1 MIRIDSDTH
10 FTPLDAFADL
20 DPKYREQGPR
30 VVALPTG
37 RYRIDYPARTPHVP
51 AHIKPLRVNGRP
63 KSDFEIEPRLEA
75 MAQDGFDMQVL
86 IPNNSPF
93 YYDVDAAMGAGVSRA
108 YNRSISRIL
117 KKFPNKFIG
126 IAAAPLQDV
135 RLAISEAEHA
145 VKELGLHS
153 VIIYQ
158 NVNGDDLDREFLWP
172 FYETVEKLG
181 VPLSVHGVDS
191 GPLLGVERFAR
202 YNLDVC
208 LGFPFEVF
216 TAISAL
222 VFSGVL
228 DRFPALK
235 FGFFEVG
242 IGWIPWLL
250 DRLEMAYDAR
260 SAARAKTKRRPK
272 ECFDNFYFSFG
283 AEDSTLPDVVKRIGS
298 SRLMIGSDYP
308 HPDGTSP
315 NTVAMLR
322 SREGLTREDID
333 ILLGGTA
340 AEFFGVR
347 DTVKRL
353 DSAPL
358 GNPKL

>member
-1 MIRIDSDTH
+1 
-10 FTPLDAFADL
+10 
-20 DPKYREQGPR
+20 
-30 VVALPTG
+30 
-37 RYRIDYPARTPHVP
+37 VP

-63 KSDFEIEPRLEA
+63 KSDFEIEPRLAA

-93 YYDVDAAMGAGVSRA
+93 YYDVDAAMGASVSRA
-108 YNRSISRIL
+108 YNRAISRIL
-117 KKFPNKFIG
+117 KKYPGKFIG
-126 IAAAPLQDV
+126 IAAMPLQNV
-135 RLAISEAEHA
+135 PLAIAEAEFA
-145 VKELGLHS
+145 IKELGLHS

-158 NVNGDDLDREFLWP
+158 NVNGQDLDSEFLWP
-172 FYETVEKLG
+172 FYEAVAKMN

-191 GPLLGVERFAR
+191 GPLLGVERYAR
-202 YNLDVC
+202 FNLDVC

-228 DRFPALK
+228 DRFPTLK

-260 SAARAKTKRRPK
+260 PAARERARRRPK
-272 ECFDNFYFSFG
+272 DCFDNFYFSFG
-283 AEDSTLPDVVKRIGS
+283 SEDSTLPDVVKRFGS
-298 SRLMIGSDYP
+298 ARLMIGSDYP

-315 NTVAMLR
+315 NTISMLQA
-322 SREGLTREDID
+322 REGLSGVDID
-333 ILLGGTA
+333 NLLGNTA
-340 AEFFGVR
+340 ADFFGLTPRV
-347 DTVKRL
+347 
-353 DSAPL
+353 
-358 GNPKL
+358 

>member
-1 MIRIDSDTH
+1 M
-10 FTPLDAFADL
+10 
-20 DPKYREQGPR
+20 
-30 VVALPTG
+30 VALPTG
-37 RYRIDYPARTPHVP
+37 HYRIDYPARAPHVP

-63 KSDFEIEPRLEA
+63 KSDFEVEPRLAA

-93 YYDVDAAMGAGVSRA
+93 YYDVDPEMGANVARS
-108 YNRSISRIL
+108 YNQAIARIL
-117 KKFPNKFIG
+117 KKYPNKFIG

-135 RLAISEAEHA
+135 KRGVAEAEYA
-145 VKELGLHS
+145 IQELGLHS

-158 NVNGDDLDREFLWP
+158 NVNGKDLDGEFLWP
-172 FYETVEKLG
+172 FYEAVAKMN

-202 YNLDVC
+202 FNLDVC

-222 VFSGVL
+222 IFSGVL
-228 DRFPALK
+228 DRFPTLK

-260 SAARAKTKRRPK
+260 PAAREKARRRPK
-272 ECFDNFYFSFG
+272 DYFNRLFVWFGGFDATRCRQTNRQLAFDDRQRLPSSGWHVTQYRIDAKG
-283 AEDSTLPDVVKRIGS
+283 AP
-298 SRLMIGSDYP
+298 
-308 HPDGTSP
+308 
-315 NTVAMLR
+315 
-322 SREGLTREDID
+322 
-333 ILLGGTA
+333 
-340 AEFFGVR
+340 GV
-347 DTVKRL
+347 DP
-353 DSAPL
+353 A
-358 GNPKL
+358 GY

>member
-20 DPKYREQGPR
+20 DPKYAELGPR
-30 VVALPTG
+30 LVALPSS
-37 RYRIDYPARTPHVP
+37 RYRIEYPARAPFVP
-51 AHIKPLRVNGRP
+51 AHIKPLRVDGHP
-63 KSDFEIEPRLEA
+63 KSTFEIEPRLAA

-93 YYDVDAAMGAGVSRA
+93 YYDVDAEMGANVSRA
-108 YNRSISRIL
+108 YNQAIARIL
-117 KKFPNKFIG
+117 QKYPNKFIG
-126 IAAAPLQDV
+126 IAAVPLQDIK
-135 RLAISEAEHA
+135 LAIAEAEYA

-153 VIIYQ
+153 VIVYQ
-158 NVNGDDLDREFLWP
+158 NINGKDLDSEFLWP
-172 FYETVEKLG
+172 FYEAVEKMA

-202 YNLDVC
+202 FNLDVC

-216 TAISAL
+216 TAIAKL
-222 VFSGVL
+222 IFSGVL
-228 DRFPALK
+228 DRFPTLK
-235 FGFFEVG
+235 FGYFEVG

-260 SAARAKTKRRPK
+260 PAARAQTKRRPK
-272 ECFDNFYFSFG
+272 DCFDNFYFSLG
-283 AEDSTLPDVVKRIGS
+283 SEDSTLPDVVKRIGS

-315 NTVAMLR
+315 NTISMLKA
-322 SREGLTREDID
+322 REGLSRSDLD
-333 ILLGGTA
+333 NLLGDTA
-340 AEFFGVR
+340 AEFFGL
-347 DTVKRL
+347 KRFL
-353 DSAPL
+353 
-358 GNPKL
+358 

>member
-20 DPKYREQGPR
+20 DVKHAAQGPR

-37 RYRIDYPARTPHVP
+37 HYRIDYPARAPHVP

-63 KSDFEIEPRLEA
+63 KSDFEVEPRLAA

-93 YYDVDAAMGAGVSRA
+93 YYDVDPEMGANVARS
-108 YNRSISRIL
+108 YNQAIARIL
-117 KKFPNKFIG
+117 KKYPNKFIG

-135 RLAISEAEHA
+135 KRGIAEAEYA
-145 VKELGLHS
+145 IQELGLHS

-158 NVNGDDLDREFLWP
+158 NVNGKDLDGEFLWP
-172 FYETVEKLG
+172 FYEAVAKMN

-202 YNLDVC
+202 FNLDVC

-228 DRFPALK
+228 DRFPTLK

-260 SAARAKTKRRPK
+260 TAAREKAKRRPK
-272 ECFDNFYFSFG
+272 DCFNNFYFSFG
-283 AEDSTLPDVVKRIGS
+283 SEDSTLPDVVKRIDS
-298 SRLMIGSDYP
+298 SRLMIGSDFP

-315 NTVAMLR
+315 NTISMLKTR
-322 SREGLTREDID
+322 SGLSALDFD
-333 ILLGGTA
+333 NLLGSTA
-340 AEFFGVR
+340 AEFFG
-347 DTVKRL
+347 L
-353 DSAPL
+353 PGGL
-358 GNPKL
+358 

>member
-1 MIRIDSDTH
+1 MVRIDSDTH

-20 DPKYREQGPR
+20 DAQYADQGPR

-37 RYRIDYPARTPHVP
+37 RYRIDYPARAPFIP

-63 KSDFEIEPRLEA
+63 KSDFEIEPRLAA
-75 MAQDGFDMQVL
+75 MGQDGFDMQVL

-93 YYDVDAAMGAGVSRA
+93 YYDVDASLGAAVSRA
-108 YNRSISRIL
+108 YNRAISRIL
-117 KKFPNKFIG
+117 KAYPNKFIG
-126 IAAAPLQDV
+126 IAAVPLQDIPK
-135 RLAISEAEHA
+135 AIVEAEFA

-153 VIIYQ
+153 IIVYQ
-158 NVNGDDLDREFLWP
+158 NVNGKDLDSEFLWP
-172 FYETVEKLG
+172 FYDAVEKLG

-191 GPLLGVERFAR
+191 GPLLGVERFSR

-222 VFSGVL
+222 IFSGLL
-228 DRFPALK
+228 DRFPTLK

-260 SAARAKTKRRPK
+260 PAAREKSPRRPK
-272 ECFDNFYFSFG
+272 DCFDNFYFSLG
-283 AEDSTLPDVVKRIGS
+283 SEDSTLPDVVKRIGS
-298 SRLMIGSDYP
+298 SRLMIGSDFP
-308 HPDGTSP
+308 HPDGTAP
-315 NTVAMLR
+315 NTISLLAAR
-322 SREGLTREDID
+322 PGLTTQDKD
-333 ILLGGTA
+333 NLLGDTA
-340 AEFFGVR
+340 ADFFGINR
-347 DTVKRL
+347 
-353 DSAPL
+353 SQ
-358 GNPKL
+358 

>member
-20 DPKYREQGPR
+20 DPKYAEQGPR

-37 RYRIDYPARTPHVP
+37 RYRIDYPARAPFVP

-63 KSDFEIEPRLEA
+63 KADFEIERRLKA

-93 YYDVDAAMGAGVSRA
+93 YYDVDAEMGADVSRSFNKA
-108 YNRSISRIL
+108 ISRIL
-117 KKFPNKFIG
+117 KRHPNKFIG
-126 IAAAPLQDV
+126 IAAAPLQNVD
-135 RLAISEAEHA
+135 LAVAEAENA
-145 VKELGLHS
+145 IKELGLHS

-158 NVNGDDLDREFLWP
+158 NINGKDLDSDFLWP
-172 FYETVEKLG
+172 FYDAVEKLG

-191 GPLLGVERFAR
+191 GPLIGVERFAR

-222 VFSGVL
+222 IFSGVL
-228 DRFPALK
+228 DRFPTLK

-242 IGWIPWLL
+242 IGFIPWLL

-260 SAARAKTKRRPK
+260 PAARERAKRRPK
-272 ECFDNFYFSFG
+272 DCFSNFYFSLG
-283 AEDSTLPDVVKRIGS
+283 SEDSTLPDVVKRIGS

-315 NTVAMLR
+315 NTVSMLQA
-322 SREGLTREDID
+322 REGLSKQDID
-333 ILLGGTA
+333 NLLGGTA
-340 AEFFGVR
+340 AEFFGL
-347 DTVKRL
+347 KKYL
-353 DSAPL
+353 
-358 GNPKL
+358 

>member
-10 FTPLDAFADL
+10 FTPLDAFAGL
-20 DPKYREQGPR
+20 DPMYAAQGPR
-30 VVALPTG
+30 VVELRSG
-37 RYRIDYPARTPHVP
+37 RLRIDYPARAPFVP

-63 KSDFEIEPRLEA
+63 KSDFEIEPRLAA

-93 YYDVDAAMGAGVSRA
+93 YYDVDAAMGASVSRA
-108 YNRSISRIL
+108 YNRAISRIL
-117 KKFPNKFIG
+117 KKYPGKFIG
-126 IAAAPLQDV
+126 IAATPMQNV
-135 RLAISEAEHA
+135 PLAIAEAEFA
-145 VKELGLHS
+145 IKDLGLHS

-158 NVNGDDLDREFLWP
+158 NVNGKDLDSEFLWP
-172 FYETVEKLG
+172 FYEAVAKIN

-191 GPLLGVERFAR
+191 GPLLGVERYAR
-202 YNLDVC
+202 FNLDVC

-228 DRFPALK
+228 DRFPTLK

-260 SAARAKTKRRPK
+260 PAARERARRRPK
-272 ECFDNFYFSFG
+272 DCFDNFYFSFG
-283 AEDSTLPDVVKRIGS
+283 SEDSTLPDVVKRFGS
-298 SRLMIGSDYP
+298 ARLMIGSDYP

-315 NTVAMLR
+315 NTISMLQA
-322 SREGLTREDID
+322 REGLSGVDID
-333 ILLGGTA
+333 NLLGNTA
-340 AEFFGVR
+340 ADFFGLTPRV
-347 DTVKRL
+347 
-353 DSAPL
+353 
-358 GNPKL
+358 

>member
-20 DPKYREQGPR
+20 DPKFADQGPR
-30 VVALPTG
+30 VVALPSG
-37 RYRIDYPARTPHVP
+37 RYRIDYPARAPFVP

-63 KSDFEIEPRLEA
+63 KSDFEIEPRIEA

-93 YYDVDAAMGAGVSRA
+93 YYDVDAEMGANVSRA
-108 YNRSISRIL
+108 YNQAIARII
-117 KKFPNKFIG
+117 KKYPNKFIG
-126 IAAAPLQDV
+126 IAAVPLQDIK
-135 RLAISEAEHA
+135 LAIAEAQYA

-153 VIIYQ
+153 VIVYQ
-158 NVNGDDLDREFLWP
+158 NINGKDLDGEFLWP
-172 FYETVEKLG
+172 FYESVEKLA

-216 TAISAL
+216 TAIASL
-222 VFSGVL
+222 ILSGVL
-228 DRFPALK
+228 DRFPTLK
-235 FGFFEVG
+235 FGYFEVG

-260 SAARAKTKRRPK
+260 PAARAQTTRRPK
-272 ECFDNFYFSFG
+272 DCFNNFYFSLG
-283 AEDSTLPDVVKRIGS
+283 SEDSTLPDVVKRIGS

-315 NTVAMLR
+315 NTISMLQA
-322 SREGLTREDID
+322 REGLSRRDLD
-333 ILLGGTA
+333 NLLGDTA
-340 AEFFGVR
+340 AEFFGL
-347 DTVKRL
+347 KRFL
-353 DSAPL
+353 
-358 GNPKL
+358 

>member
-20 DPKYREQGPR
+20 DVKYAEQGPR

-37 RYRIDYPARTPHVP
+37 RYRIDYPARAPHVP
-51 AHIKPLRVNGRP
+51 AHIKPLRINGRP
-63 KSDFEIEPRLEA
+63 KSDFEIEPRLAA

-93 YYDVDAAMGAGVSRA
+93 YYDVDAEMGANVSRS
-108 YNRSISRIL
+108 YNQAISRIL
-117 KKFPNKFIG
+117 KKYPNKFIG
-126 IAAAPLQDV
+126 IAAVPLQDV
-135 RLAISEAEHA
+135 KRGIAEAQYAIQ
-145 VKELGLHS
+145 ELGLHS

-158 NVNGDDLDREFLWP
+158 NVNGKDLDSEFLWP
-172 FYETVEKLG
+172 FYEAVAKMN

-202 YNLDVC
+202 FNLDVC

-228 DRFPALK
+228 DRFPTLK
-235 FGFFEVG
+235 YGFFEVG

-260 SAARAKTKRRPK
+260 TAAREKAKRRPK
-272 ECFDNFYFSFG
+272 DCFNNFYFSFG
-283 AEDSTLPDVVKRIGS
+283 SEDSTLPDVVKRIGS
-298 SRLMIGSDYP
+298 SRLMIGSDFP

-315 NTVAMLR
+315 NTISMLKTR
-322 SREGLTREDID
+322 SGLSAQDFD
-333 ILLGGTA
+333 NLLGSTA
-340 AEFFGVR
+340 AEFFG
-347 DTVKRL
+347 L
-353 DSAPL
+353 PGGL
-358 GNPKL
+358 